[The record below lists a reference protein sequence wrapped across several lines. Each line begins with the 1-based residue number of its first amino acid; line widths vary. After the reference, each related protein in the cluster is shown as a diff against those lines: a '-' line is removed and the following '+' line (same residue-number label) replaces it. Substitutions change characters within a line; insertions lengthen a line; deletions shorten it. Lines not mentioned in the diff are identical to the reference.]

1 MSSKLIEPKLF
12 NAHALNCTLSCLFLN
27 ILFCVDG
34 VALKQHLIDEL
45 DYNLLPEEAWF
56 KLVSW
61 YGVTS
66 DQHALPRKVVEHGMY
81 VKNFKVEVYL
91 MEFKLSQH
99 SDPNTLI
106 PKQFSRGDTVGES

>member
-1 MSSKLIEPKLF
+1 MCPYSLTGVP
-12 NAHALNCTLSCLFLN
+12 FLN
-27 ILFCVDG
+27 ISFSVADG
-34 VALKQHLIDEL
+34 VTLKEHLIDEL

-81 VKNFKVEVYL
+81 LKSCKVEVYL
-91 MEFKLSQH
+91 MELKLSQH
-99 SDPNTLI
+99 SDPDTLI
-106 PKQFSRGDTVGES
+106 PKKFSKGDTVGES